1 MKLTDAQIYTLRRMI
16 NGSVYLLRG
25 DGKKGTEH
33 RRCAGRSL
41 GYEAINAS
49 SVPVLFRNGLVD
61 YVVAGE
67 KTPTM
72 YYKVTTT
79 PDGNVAACERT
90 STEERK

>member
-1 MKLTDAQIYTLRRMI
+1 MKLTDAQTYTLRRII

-41 GYEAINAS
+41 GYEALNAAS
-49 SVPVLFRNGLVD
+49 LPVLFRNGLVD
-61 YVVAGE
+61 YVVAGD

-72 YYKVTTT
+72 FYKVVTT
-79 PDGNVAACERT
+79 PEGNAAACERT